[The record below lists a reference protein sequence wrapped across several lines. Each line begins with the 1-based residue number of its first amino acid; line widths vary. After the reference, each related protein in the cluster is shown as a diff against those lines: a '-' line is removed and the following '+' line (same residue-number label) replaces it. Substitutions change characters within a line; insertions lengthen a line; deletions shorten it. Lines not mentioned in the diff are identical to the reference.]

1 MGRHSQ
7 PLLQEQA
14 YQHEACGSYL
24 WFPCLRIL
32 GSPGCRLWSPS
43 CSCGCRG
50 PYSACPPCSFSSPCT
65 CSPHSPRPCSPHSPR
80 PCSPYSPRPCSPHSP
95 CSFCSSSTPSCQA
108 RPCTNC
114 TPRAGSPPSGP
125 CPSGP
130 PCCSPSSALRPS
142 SFQPVPRPG
151 RVRTVQ
157 LRSPGHQLCQ
167 GGLKG
172 RLWKCSRQL
181 PVCRC

>member
-43 CSCGCRG
+43 CPCGCRG
-50 PYSACPPCSFSSPCT
+50 PYSPCPPCSFSSPHT
-65 CSPHSPRPCSPHSPR
+65 CSPHSPCP
-80 PCSPYSPRPCSPHSP
+80 
-95 CSFCSSSTPSCQA
+95 FCSSSTPSSQA

-114 TPRAGSPPSGP
+114 TPRASSPPRMS
-125 CPSGP
+125 SV
-130 PCCSPSSALRPS
+130 SSASVTRTSTLPRWNQGTHLEMFAAATSMSMLMALFRPS
-142 SFQPVPRPG
+142 TTSPTPSTGSELRLPTSQLDPQF
-151 RVRTVQ
+151 
-157 LRSPGHQLCQ
+157 LRSL
-167 GGLKG
+167 
-172 RLWKCSRQL
+172 LWFL
-181 PVCRC
+181 PLPLQFPKLFLS

>member
-43 CSCGCRG
+43 CPCGCRG
-50 PYSACPPCSFSSPCT
+50 PYSPCPPCSFSSPHT
-65 CSPHSPRPCSPHSPR
+65 SSPHSPRPCSPHSPC
-80 PCSPYSPRPCSPHSP
+80 P
-95 CSFCSSSTPSCQA
+95 FCPSSTPSSQA

-114 TPRAGSPPSGP
+114 TPRARSPPSG
-125 CPSGP
+125 
-130 PCCSPSSALRPS
+130 LRPS

-151 RVRTVQ
+151 
-157 LRSPGHQLCQ
+157 
-167 GGLKG
+167 
-172 RLWKCSRQL
+172 
-181 PVCRC
+181 